1 MRIYGTF
8 LRTLPIAAAVYVLFP
23 LGEHTALGQIYDP
36 SPFTGFYIG
45 LQGGYSITNVDVEVT
60 DAGGT
65 ASDDLDID
73 GFTGGLY
80 GGYSAVTG
88 RLFGGIEA
96 EGSLSAAEYDTG
108 VDGFR
113 YEAEQRWTLGVSAL
127 AGVLARD
134 DVLVYGRLGYVATNF
149 EETLSGG
156 GFRLSADETLDG
168 LRVGG
173 GVDVALNE
181 RTSVRAEYT
190 YTDYEDQSSSDSG
203 VVVEVSPGEHLF
215 RVGVAYRLH

>member
-1 MRIYGTF
+1 MRISSKF
-8 LRTLPIAAAVYVLFP
+8 VRSLAVAAAFYAVFP
-23 LGEHTALGQIYDP
+23 LSDHTALGQIYDE

-65 ASDDLDID
+65 ASDDIDID

-80 GGYSAVTG
+80 GGYSGVNG

-108 VDGFR
+108 VNGFR

-134 DVLVYGRLGYVATNF
+134 NVLVYGRLGYVATNF

-156 GFRLSADETLDG
+156 GFRFSADETLDG

-173 GVDVALNE
+173 GVDVAINE
-181 RTSVRAEYT
+181 RASVRAEYT
-190 YTDYEDQSSSDSG
+190 YTDYEDLSSSDPG
-203 VVVEVSPGEHLF
+203 LIVEVSPVEHLF
-215 RVGVAYRLH
+215 RVGVAYRFH